1 MYGNSELDCTHIY
14 IEHDLL
20 FYTEM
25 HSVIYKSAI
34 IGGHGFWGRG
44 GVYTGGVSKKFR
56 RRLRRRR
63 HRGVE
68 IFFQGVILLVDPG
81 VILPKIVKLGV
92 PSGPPGAT
100 LPCLRQGGV
109 SGNFRS

>member
-1 MYGNSELDCTHIY
+1 MTVLIIFLC
-14 IEHDLL
+14 
-20 FYTEM
+20 
-25 HSVIYKSAI
+25 I

-56 RRLRRRR
+56 RRLRWRR

-92 PSGPPGAT
+92 PSGPPGAPP
-100 LPCLRQGGV
+100 LPSAGGCV
-109 SGNFRS
+109 G